1 MWLRSFF
8 LAVLL
13 CFAGVATAGD
23 SVRPFVAGSL
33 AKIVADRQ
41 GRPFVLAFWSVS
53 CVHCP
58 KELKALGEIRKDNPK
73 LDVVLV
79 AADTPEEAP
88 LGAELAASYGLGK
101 VEQWVFADEMEE
113 RLRFEIDHAWH
124 GELPRT
130 QFYDRAHRM
139 ESVAGIVPRQRLL
152 AWVKAN
158 VR

>member
-1 MWLRSFF
+1 MWLRGFSVALLLS
-8 LAVLL
+8 LAGLAI
-13 CFAGVATAGD
+13 AGE

-33 AKIVADRQ
+33 AKIVAERQ
-41 GRPFVLAFWSVS
+41 GRPFVLAFWSVT

-58 KELKALGEIRKDNPK
+58 KELKALGEVRKANPK

-88 LGAELAASYGLGK
+88 QGAQLAASYGLGD
-101 VEQWVFADEMEE
+101 VEQWVFADEPVE
-113 RLRFEIDHAWH
+113 RLRFAIDQRWR

-130 QFYDRAHRM
+130 HFYDRAHRL
-139 ESVAGIVPRQRLL
+139 ESVAGVIPRQRLL

-158 VR
+158 AR